1 MKKIIALVL
10 LTGCFFMSYAQSSID
25 IIKGVNESTYR
36 SLKETVTE
44 ERDFADLKKDLSNFE
59 KGAEEL
65 RDIINNQFEDYNNSK
80 PATDSYSNKRIID
93 LEIEV
98 AKLKRGISDL
108 EYGISKRDA
117 ELMPLKVRYNLCS
130 KIIYYTMV
138 MGYDAKEMELF
149 FSKEELAMCR
159 SLLKEWKRKYQ

>member
-36 SLKETVTE
+36 SLKEPVTE

-80 PATDSYSNKRIID
+80 YATDSYSNKKIID

-98 AKLKRGISDL
+98 AKLKREISDL

-117 ELMPLKVRYNLCS
+117 ELLPLKVRYNLCS

>member
-10 LTGCFFMSYAQSSID
+10 LTGCFFVGYAQSSMD

-36 SLKETVTE
+36 SLKEPVTAD
-44 ERDFADLKKDLSNFE
+44 RDFADLKKDLNYFE

-98 AKLKRGISDL
+98 AKLKREINEL

-117 ELMPLKVRYNLCS
+117 ELLPLKVRYNLCS

>member
-10 LTGCFFMSYAQSSID
+10 LLSCFLCYSQTSLD
-25 IIKGVNESTYR
+25 IIKSVNENTYK
-36 SLKETVTE
+36 SLKEPVTE
-44 ERDFADLKKDLSNFE
+44 ERDFNDLKKDLSNFE

-65 RDIINNQFEDYNNSK
+65 RYIISNQFEEYDNSK
-80 PATDSYSNKRIID
+80 HATDVYSNKRIVD

-98 AKLKRGISDL
+98 AKLKREISDL

-117 ELMPLKVRYNLCS
+117 EILPLKVRYNLCS

-138 MGYDAKEMELF
+138 MGYSDKQMEIF
-149 FSKEELAMCR
+149 FSKEELAMCKD
-159 SLLKEWKRKYQ
+159 LLKEWKRRYQ

>member
-10 LTGCFFMSYAQSSID
+10 LTGCFFMSYAQSSLD

-36 SLKETVTE
+36 SLKEPVTE

-98 AKLKRGISDL
+98 AKLKREISDL

-117 ELMPLKVRYNLCS
+117 ELLPLKVRYNLCS

>member
-10 LTGCFFMSYAQSSID
+10 LTGCFFMSNAQSSLD
-25 IIKGVNESTYR
+25 IIKGINESTYR
-36 SLKETVTE
+36 SLKEPDTA
-44 ERDFADLKKDLSNFE
+44 ERDFTDLKKDLNNFE

-65 RDIINNQFEDYNNSK
+65 RDIINKQFEDYNNSK
-80 PATDSYSNKRIID
+80 YAADSYSNKRIID

-98 AKLKRGISDL
+98 AKLKREIADL
-108 EYGISKRDA
+108 EYGISKRD
-117 ELMPLKVRYNLCS
+117 EEILPLKVRYNLCS

-159 SLLKEWKRKYQ
+159 QLLKEWGRKYR